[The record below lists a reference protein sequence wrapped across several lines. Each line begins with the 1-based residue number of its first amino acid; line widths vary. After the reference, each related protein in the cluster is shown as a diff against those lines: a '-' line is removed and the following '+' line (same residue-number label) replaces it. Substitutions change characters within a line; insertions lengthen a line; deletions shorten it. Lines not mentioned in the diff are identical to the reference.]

1 MPARTIALVTLAF
14 GLGLFAF
21 GAQAN
26 VFVEDRRQQRDP
38 TLPLFRSVGVLH
50 HADTGAG
57 GTAFL
62 VGPCHVLTAFHVAFM
77 RSRDPATARV
87 EVSPARVGRTADFLI
102 GLDPNLPG
110 RFKVR
115 TPARV
120 VAFGAYSDADYAG
133 MAGDWAILRLD
144 RCLGATY
151 GYLKLGPARD
161 DDVLPEGELMT
172 IGFPRSRGQSAG
184 VTVERGCR
192 AQDHGPA
199 PGLIGVDC
207 AFENGMSG
215 GPVLE
220 RSGNLGWRVMGIVQQ
235 SLGAVDSILPAY
247 SMAHRNQVVAATAF
261 RQALDQ
267 ALRAPAKRALATKS
281 R

>member
-1 MPARTIALVTLAF
+1 MPARTRSMVIAALVLLLVAHDT
-14 GLGLFAF
+14 
-21 GAQAN
+21 QAN

-77 RSRDPATARV
+77 RSHDPATGRV
-87 EVSPARVGRTADFLI
+87 AVSPARVGHTADFLI
-102 GLDPNLPG
+102 GLGPKVPG
-110 RFKVR
+110 RFKAR

-120 VAFGAYSDADYAG
+120 VAFGAYSDADYTG

-144 RCLGATY
+144 RCLGETY
-151 GYLKLGPARD
+151 GYLKLGPARA
-161 DDVLPEGELMT
+161 DDVLPDGELMT
-172 IGFPRSRGQSAG
+172 IGFPRSRGERAG
-184 VTVERGCR
+184 VAVERGCR

-199 PGLIGVDC
+199 PGLVGVDC

-235 SLGAVDSILPAY
+235 SLGDVDGILPAY
-247 SMAHRNQVVAATAF
+247 SMAHRNQVVSAVAF
-261 RQALDQ
+261 RKALDQ
-267 ALRAPAKRALATKS
+267 VLRAQAKRALATKS
-281 R
+281 Q